1 MPHQRTPVEQV
12 SHLVKLYHRGIICP
26 THMWDEIAEALTPE
40 NATAV
45 LNSLSPEVKEQLRD
59 VWIGRPPA
67 AYIPRADFPHYTP
80 EFQATCVQVVR
91 WCEASGPL
99 DRPTEDDG
107 LIRVCIENGVVQ
119 RWQA

>member
-1 MPHQRTPVEQV
+1 
-12 SHLVKLYHRGIICP
+12 
-26 THMWDEIAEALTPE
+26 MWNQIADGLTPE

-45 LNSLSPEVKEQLRD
+45 LDSLSPEVKQQLRD

-80 EFQATCVQVVR
+80 EFQSICVQVVR

-99 DRPTEDDG
+99 DRPAEDDG

-119 RWQA
+119 QWRP